1 MNNYQKRKESVR
13 NAAIEWQLNFEN
25 YNYSYGELLYYGN
38 RFETL
43 GRRYGLLREFRENGI
58 CQIGGIIVN
67 MDKVA
72 IDSKLHA
79 AQVRIDQV
87 AIAVAE
93 DESYRKTAQKLVQI
107 SALLDE
113 CKKELMNWQH

>member
-1 MNNYQKRKESVR
+1 
-13 NAAIEWQLNFEN
+13 
-25 YNYSYGELLYYGN
+25 
-38 RFETL
+38 
-43 GRRYGLLREFRENGI
+43 
-58 CQIGGIIVN
+58 

-113 CKKELMNWQH
+113 CKKELMNW